1 MRVLY
6 VDDDRALTELVGA
19 VLTGL
24 GMQATTLNDPRV
36 ARARLL
42 EERFDVLLIDLVMP
56 GLDGLEVLQGIREE
70 QSLRHLPVVLVS
82 SREDPLTPEQARGLN
97 VRAYLRKPYQL
108 EALVPSL
115 QAAIQTATQKFSRKD
130 LNR

>member
-1 MRVLY
+1 
-6 VDDDRALTELVGA
+6 
-19 VLTGL
+19 
-24 GMQATTLNDPRV
+24 MQATTLNDPRV

-82 SREDPLTPEQARGLN
+82 SREDPLKPEQARGLN